1 MNTIKR
7 MLFSFFLLLVWGGMS
22 AYAQSRLTPISAAF
36 YWDKDEL
43 TDYYV
48 EVKRL
53 LLPFYKYNFAY
64 IVTPS
69 FRLEYSLVGIDDSTL
84 VVRKAEQRI
93 YLTLNRSIETIHFD
107 IENGEIRAIETTPVK
122 DSKDKPINVSVK
134 EYQLHVSP
142 TIMESIDKLFTSAV
156 VSSSYLCGNQ
166 GCDGTTYIFISDGD
180 QYTAKCW
187 SPGEGSNCRKLVNLA
202 DSIVKAVELHDSML
216 IKNNLDNITKL
227 HQTFE
232 DLYKKKKPLID
243 YLITFD
249 NPNGRNVKF
258 FGKHFVAFLCF
269 TFLIFIVIGV
279 VGLIILRCYQKLRRY
294 WWVPLLSAILISTV
308 IILIAYLYLKLNA
321 ISW

>member
-1 MNTIKR
+1 MKTIKR
-7 MLFSFFLLLVWGGMS
+7 IALLFLLLVWGGMS
-22 AYAQSRLTPISAAF
+22 ICAQSRLTPISAAY
-36 YWDKDEL
+36 YWDKDVL
-43 TDYYV
+43 TDYAV

-53 LLPFYKYNFAY
+53 LLPFSKYNFAY

-69 FRLEYSLVGIDDSTL
+69 FRSEYSLVGIDDSTL

-93 YLTLNRSIETIHFD
+93 NLSLNNRSIETIHFD
-107 IENGEIRAIETTPVK
+107 IENGEIRAVETPPVK
-122 DSKDKPINVSVK
+122 DSVDKPINISVK

-166 GCDGTTYIFISDGD
+166 GCDGTDYIFIIDGD
-180 QYTAKCW
+180 QYTATCW

-216 IKNNLDNITKL
+216 IKNKLDDIAKL

-279 VGLIILRCYQKLRRY
+279 VGLIILRCYQKLRKY
-294 WWVPLLSAILISTV
+294 WWVPLLSAILISLIIIV
-308 IILIAYLYLKLNA
+308 IACLYLKLNA

>member
-22 AYAQSRLTPISAAF
+22 TYAQSRLTPISAVT
-36 YWDKDEL
+36 YWDRDGLSDYPVEL
-43 TDYYV
+43 
-48 EVKRL
+48 KRL
-53 LLPFYKYNFAY
+53 LLPSSYRFAY
-64 IVTPS
+64 IVAPS
-69 FRLEYSLVGIDDSTL
+69 FRTEYSLVCKDDSTL

-142 TIMESIDKLFTSAV
+142 TIMESIDRLFTSAV

-166 GCDGTTYIFISDGD
+166 GCDGTTYIFISG
-180 QYTAKCW
+180 QFTAKCW

-202 DSIVKAVELHDSML
+202 DSIVKAVELHDSMM
-216 IKNNLDNITKL
+216 INNNLNNIIEL
-227 HQTFE
+227 GQTFE
-232 DLYKKKKPLID
+232 DLYKKKHSFID
-243 YLITFD
+243 YLFSSD
-249 NPNGRNVKF
+249 NHNGTYTHFR
-258 FGKHFVAFLCF
+258 GEHFVAFLCI
-269 TFLIFIVIGV
+269 TIIIFILIGI
-279 VGLIILRCYQKLRRY
+279 VGLIILLCNQKTKKC
-294 WWVPLLSAILISTV
+294 WWIPLLAAILISTV

>member
-122 DSKDKPINVSVK
+122 DTKDKPINVSVK

-166 GCDGTTYIFISDGD
+166 GCDGTDYIFILDGD

-232 DLYKKKKPLID
+232 DLYKKKHSFID
-243 YLITFD
+243 YLFSSD
-249 NPNGRNVKF
+249 NHNGTYTHFR
-258 FGKHFVAFLCF
+258 GEHFVAFLCI
-269 TFLIFIVIGV
+269 TIIIFILIGI
-279 VGLIILRCYQKLRRY
+279 VGLIILLCNQKTKKC
-294 WWVPLLSAILISTV
+294 WWIPLLAAILISTV